1 MPNRKEPKRMRPQI
15 PNNKGFVIRAYGW
28 FLKLPVPVVL
38 AVCWLAGVVLIGLC
52 ALALYVLWLL
62 LVMVEGA

>member
-1 MPNRKEPKRMRPQI
+1 MRPHI
-15 PNNKGFVIRAYGW
+15 PNNKGFVNKAYGW

-38 AVCWLAGVVLIGLC
+38 VVCWLAGVVIMGFC

-62 LVMVEGA
+62 LLGVVEGA

>member
-1 MPNRKEPKRMRPQI
+1 MRSQVPN
-15 PNNKGFVIRAYGW
+15 NNKGFVNKAYEW

-52 ALALYVLWLL
+52 VVALYVLLL
-62 LVMVEGA
+62 GVVEGA